1 MKVTDLRVCYVSPE
15 FFHWGVHGGFGYVTW
30 TLSRKL
36 VDRGVEVCVVTPR
49 RKGQRPVEEVDGVKV
64 VGYDAYEGYP
74 YPAQVLASRVRS
86 RDAYR
91 EAAADIYHSQAVSFN
106 TLAAESAAPGR
117 LHLITF
123 QDPYD
128 GEEWRRI
135 AQVEPRY
142 RMSPMQWARIVAER
156 CILTEACRRADGLY
170 TQARFLAGR
179 ARRLFKLREPPAFLP
194 NPVPVPEKVTAKS
207 DQPTV
212 CFLARWDPQKR
223 VELFLRLARR
233 FPEVRFIAMGR
244 GHDPQTD
251 TELREAYRGTLNL
264 TMTGFVSEELKSRV
278 LAESWALVNT
288 SVREALPVSFL
299 EALAHE
305 TPIVSGENPDG
316 LTRSY
321 GYHVAGDDYASALKT
336 MLEDPNRGRK
346 GREGRRLVKEVY
358 EADRVAELHL
368 KVYRRHIEGQP

>member
-1 MKVTDLRVCYVSPE
+1 VSPE

-30 TLSRKL
+30 TLGRKL
-36 VDRGVEVCVVTPR
+36 AERGVDVYVVTPK
-49 RKGQRPVEEVDGVKV
+49 RKGQHPKEEVDGVKV
-64 VGYDAYEGYP
+64 IGYETRHEYP
-74 YPAQVLASRVRS
+74 YPMKAVASRLRS
-86 RDAYR
+86 REAYR
-91 EAAADIYHSQAVSFN
+91 EADADIYHSQAVSFN
-106 TLAAESAAPGR
+106 TLAAETAAPSR

-128 GEEWRRI
+128 WEEWRRI

-142 RMSPMQWARIVAER
+142 RMSPMQCARIMAER

-170 TQARFLAGR
+170 AQARFLSGR
-179 ARRLFKLREPPAFLP
+179 AMRLFKLREPAAFLP

-233 FPEVRFIAMGR
+233 FPDVRFIAMGQ

-251 TELREAYRGTLNL
+251 VGLREAYRGTLNL

-278 LAESWALVNT
+278 LTESWALVNT

-305 TPIVSGENPDG
+305 TPIVSGEDPDG

-358 EADRVAELHL
+358 EADRVADLHL
-368 KVYRRHIEGQP
+368 KVYRRHLEGRI